1 MSEKYYTVG
10 THTAEQ
16 WSELHSE
23 LIADGNVYQ
32 SVPSRQVTIVDDKL
46 HSPTRGSYLLTQ
58 QEANELKADER
69 VKFINLSP
77 EKYPDIFEIPA
88 EDVICVTNNILT
100 DKWSNPYNNWQFW
113 ANSYGVRNDFTAT
126 EPTIN
131 RTTAQYRM
139 QSKRSPWKTSTT
151 NDTSPIS
158 AKLQQVGA
166 GENVDIIC
174 CDNGTWIGHTEFIN
188 SGVTNGVDPTDYV
201 GGNVLPGNGYCDV
214 LDLVLDAPYYIDPN
228 WFNASASTRLMT
240 RWDGTTVP
248 VESVA
253 LSWWRDSTQRSSSFA
268 AFGNIPVDLDY
279 NRDDCHGSNTILPY
293 SRDFSVT
300 PGTPVRLI
308 MNGNHGTQCASLIY
322 GRTHGWAYNANK
334 WHLNLLGFK
343 NVGSYEIGF
352 DVQKVFHQ
360 YKPVNTLYNTK
371 DPTMS
376 SNSWGLRKD
385 DKSGTHYHFRG
396 GGAVPYGGA
405 GPATNNETDP
415 VTGLPIPVT
424 EPGFISWLGQQGD
437 SGRWKSE
444 LYDNSM
450 TAAGDELTQAGVI
463 FVVAAGNSNQ
473 QQVNPDH
480 PNYDNRISNNS
491 TNTFYQDQFEEL
503 GGYESTG
510 STNRRGFPQHIGKTE
525 SQTFQGNTSVKFPAI
540 NVGAL
545 DDDMVSGYQQDR
557 KASYSDCGNAI
568 DLFVPADGTLA
579 ATRGDYSDFFGFN
592 LFNLDVERVDGSYSA
607 LNALDTYPYKGPGE
621 NTTLGADGQA
631 MGGDTVYQKYFTAC
645 RDVRFSGTSAAC
657 PVACGFLA
665 IVMQYNRG
673 WNYDDL
679 RNWIQNNVQDQI
691 TSDMYDGAEPT
702 TATANW
708 AADYRSLLGADRKI
722 LYQATVPVSTAHPNT
737 PGSPS
742 GPSDTTPPVV
752 SGATSI
758 SVNENQTAVGTFT
771 ANEPVTWSISGGADQ
786 SKFSIN
792 SSGVVTFKI
801 SPDFESPTD
810 SDAGNDYVVG
820 IRATDAANNSTT
832 VTLTVTVLDVNET
845 PYNGPLTV
853 NTLLGVTVSIASD
866 QTGDVF
872 FTGNTGVGEEITRLP
887 PVYAG
892 SDYSVSATFEGE
904 GLTTETWNVNSVSA
918 TSNNTFTYNTSS
930 DAVTITEQT
939 DPYATSW
946 TCLMTDLTTQTFP
959 SEVAALAATD
969 PSVSE
974 LISLDI
980 PESVVT
986 EETHTFSVG
995 LSETGGAT
1003 NTKSINISQAN
1014 HFNATEYVSKVQD
1027 LVSTPAAK
1035 PLPPEE

>member
-1 MSEKYYTVG
+1 MSEKYYTLG

-32 SVPSRQVTIVDDKL
+32 SVPARQVAINDDKL

-58 QEANELKADER
+58 QEAVKLKADER

-77 EKYPDIFEIPA
+77 EKYPEIFEIPA

-100 DKWSNPYNNWQFW
+100 DKWANPYKNWQFW
-113 ANSYGVRNDFTAT
+113 SNSYGVRNDFSTT

-151 NDTSPIS
+151 NDISPIS

-188 SGVTNGVDPTDYV
+188 SGVTGAVNPTDYV
-201 GGNVLPGNGYCDV
+201 GGNVLPGDGYCDV

-268 AFGNIPVDLDY
+268 AFGDIPVSLAY
-279 NRDDCHGSNTILPY
+279 NRDDCHGSNTILPH
-293 SRDFSVT
+293 SRDYSVT
-300 PGTPVRLI
+300 PGSPIRLVI
-308 MNGNHGTQCASLIY
+308 NGNHGTQCASLIY

-334 WHLNLLGFK
+334 WHLNLLGLK

-360 YKPVNTLYNTK
+360 YKPVNSLYNTK

-396 GGAVPYGGA
+396 GGAVAYGGA
-405 GPATNNETDP
+405 GPATNEDTS
-415 VTGLPIPVT
+415 LIT
-424 EPGFISWLGQQGD
+424 EPGFISWLGQIGD
-437 SGRWKSE
+437 AGRWKSE

-491 TNTFYQDQFEEL
+491 TNTFYQDQFAEL

-510 STNRRGFPQHIGKTE
+510 STNRRGFPQHIGKTVSE
-525 SQTFQGNTSVKFPAI
+525 TFQGNTNVKFPAI

-557 KASYSDCGNAI
+557 KVSYSDCGNAI

-592 LFNLDVERVDGSYSA
+592 LFNLDVERVDKTYSG
-607 LNALDTYPYKGPGE
+607 LNALETYPYRGPGE
-621 NTTLGADGQA
+621 KTTLGADGQA
-631 MGGDTVYQKYFTAC
+631 MGGDTVYEKYFTAC
-645 RDVRFSGTSAAC
+645 RDVRFTGTSAAC

-673 WNYDDL
+673 WTYDNL
-679 RNWIQNNVQDQI
+679 RNWIQNSVQDQS
-691 TSDMYDGAEPT
+691 TSDMYDGIEPT

-722 LYQATVPVSTAHPNT
+722 LYQATVPVSTAHPST

-752 SGATSI
+752 SGSTSI

-771 ANEPVTWSISGGADQ
+771 ANEPVTWSINGGADQ

-792 SSGVVTFKI
+792 SSGVVTFQT
-801 SPDFESPTD
+801 SPDFETPTD
-810 SDAGNDYVVG
+810 ADAGNDYVVG

-832 VTLTVTVLDVNET
+832 VTLTVTVLNVNET

-872 FTGNTGVGEEITRLP
+872 FTGNTGEGEEITRLP

-904 GLTTETWNVNSVSA
+904 GLTAETWNVNSVSA
-918 TSNNTFTYNTSS
+918 TSNNTFTYNTAS

-939 DPYATSW
+939 DPYATNW
-946 TCLMTDLTTQTFP
+946 TCLMSDLTTQTFP
-959 SEVAALAATD
+959 SEVAAKDATD

-974 LISLDI
+974 LISLGI
-980 PESVVT
+980 PESIIT

-995 LSETGGAT
+995 LSETGGASD
-1003 NTKSINISQAN
+1003 TKTINIGQAN
-1014 HFNATEYVSKVQD
+1014 HFNATEFVNKVQD